1 MRNGLHTLTGISAA
15 NTAKTHTITMNG
27 ARGTLIP
34 RECLIRSLTVSTQG
48 ADPASDIEVDI
59 KDNGTEI
66 WSVTLRAGQVFGGHF
81 RFDDCPVI
89 VRAGDCT
96 IITSAAGAGCLV
108 KVSAVYSIT

>member
-1 MRNGLHTLTGISAA
+1 MRNGLRTLTGVSAA
-15 NTAKTHTITMNG
+15 NTFKTHTISVPRDNVG
-27 ARGTLIP
+27 K
-34 RECLIRSLTVSTQG
+34 RECYIRSLTVSTQG

-59 KDNGTEI
+59 DDNGTTI

-96 IITSAAGAGCLV
+96 ITTSAAGAACVV
-108 KVSAVYSIT
+108 KVSTVYSIT